1 MPIEIGAVV
10 ASVNEGRV
18 RLGIC
23 TALQGCYARVLG
35 LAAVESN
42 ALRSAH
48 AASLDWLDTNKLLEN
63 THIRALMSSGRTYAV
78 SSARAIVIDHIVP
91 PLVLLVQLH
100 VAKCLARALIA
111 RHAAPLCMV

>member
-1 MPIEIGAVV
+1 MTPQSMPIEIGAVV

-63 THIRALMSSGRTYAV
+63 QQVTDNFYRCQINLNTSH
-78 SSARAIVIDHIVP
+78 
-91 PLVLLVQLH
+91 LVMIIKNYVY
-100 VAKCLARALIA
+100 
-111 RHAAPLCMV
+111 